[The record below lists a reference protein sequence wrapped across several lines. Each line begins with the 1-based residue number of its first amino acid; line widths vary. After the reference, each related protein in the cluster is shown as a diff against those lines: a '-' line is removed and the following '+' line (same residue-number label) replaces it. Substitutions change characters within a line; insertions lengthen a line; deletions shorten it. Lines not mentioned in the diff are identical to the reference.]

1 MWQMNSGK
9 SEREVLQ
16 DSSESGCGLWFGND
30 GTNHKTGGHAG
41 GVKDFER
48 KKISASEGKAHCGVV
63 WRQSG
68 C

>member
-1 MWQMNSGK
+1 MNVGADLWQMNSSK

-16 DSSESGCGLWFGND
+16 DSVRAANQ
-30 GTNHKTGGHAG
+30 KTGGHAG

-48 KKISASEGKAHCGVV
+48 KKMSASEGNAHCGVV
-63 WRQSG
+63 WRQRG